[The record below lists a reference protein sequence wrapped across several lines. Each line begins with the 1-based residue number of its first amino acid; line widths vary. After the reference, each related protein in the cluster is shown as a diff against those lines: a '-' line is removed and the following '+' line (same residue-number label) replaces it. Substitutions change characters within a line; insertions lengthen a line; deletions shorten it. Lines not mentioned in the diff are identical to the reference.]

1 MGMGLFTKDAVVALQ
16 GGLENTIVTDR
27 GSWNTGANGF
37 SREAHD

>member
-1 MGMGLFTKDAVVALQ
+1 MGLFTKDALVALQ
-16 GGLENTIVTDR
+16 GGLKNTIVTDP